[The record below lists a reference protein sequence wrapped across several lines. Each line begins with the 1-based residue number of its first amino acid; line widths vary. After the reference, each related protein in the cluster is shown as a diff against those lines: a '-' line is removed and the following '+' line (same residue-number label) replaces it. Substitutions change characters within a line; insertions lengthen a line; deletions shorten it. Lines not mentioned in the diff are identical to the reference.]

1 MSFPSSYLPYGENA
15 RQPRAIVT
23 INGVQVNWTRIE
35 VTTTTFY
42 QADNYRI
49 ELPLNNQPAGFDL
62 NYWSG
67 ASPLSIYI
75 YIGFPPDPN
84 YFSTNDLDLM
94 IVGDVDEL
102 DVDPLTTNITIGGR
116 DLTSRFIDNK
126 TTQKFSNSTSSAV
139 ATFLAQENGL
149 TPQVTETFT
158 RVGTFYQT
166 NQTLLTR
173 AYTQWDLLTFL
184 AQQEDFVVFVQNT
197 NLIFEP
203 RPTTSQN
210 PFILQYQPPTFES
223 PSPIFNG
230 MQLGF
235 SRSMTIS
242 NDVIVKVRVPYGT
255 KTGTAFSVTARATHR
270 PRTYIS
276 GAPRPSSTPQK
287 YSYTIAGLSRE
298 QAQQKA
304 NSLLRD
310 ITQHEVR
317 LTAMLPGENTL
328 KKDSLLQVKGT
339 NSAFDHIYYSE
350 SIERRISIEE
360 GYVMTISAKNHSVDS
375 EVNL

>member
-1 MSFPSSYLPYGENA
+1 MSFPSSYLPFGDNA

-23 INGVQVNWTRIE
+23 INGIKVLWSRIE

-49 ELPLNNQPAGFDL
+49 ELPLNNQPLGFDL

-67 ASPLSIYI
+67 ATPFNVYI
-75 YIGFPPDPN
+75 YIGFPPDPD
-84 YFSTNDLDLM
+84 YFTTNDLDLM

-102 DVDPLTTNITIGGR
+102 DVDPLTTNVTIGGR

-126 TTQKFSNSTSSAV
+126 TTQKFSNNTASAV
-139 ATFLAQENGL
+139 ATFLAQQNGL
-149 TPQVTETFT
+149 TPMVTPTT
-158 RVGTFYQT
+158 TKVGTFYQT

-173 AYTQWDLLTFL
+173 AYTEWDLLTFL
-184 AQQEDFVVFVQNT
+184 AQQEDYVVFVQNKT
-197 NLIFEP
+197 LIFEP
-203 RPTTSQN
+203 RPTTSPS
-210 PFILQYQPPTFES
+210 PFVLEYQAPTFENQ
-223 PSPIFNG
+223 SPIFNG

-235 SRSMTIS
+235 SRSMTIA

-255 KTGTAFSVTARATHR
+255 KTGTAFTVTAKASHR
-270 PRTYIS
+270 QRTYIN
-276 GAPRPSSTPQK
+276 GAPRPSSKPQK

-328 KKDSLLQVKGT
+328 KKDSLIQVKGT
-339 NSAFDHIYYSE
+339 DSAFDHIYYSE
-350 SIERRISIEE
+350 AIERRISIDE
-360 GYVMTISAKNHSVDS
+360 GYSMTISAKNHSVDS
-375 EVNL
+375 EVSL